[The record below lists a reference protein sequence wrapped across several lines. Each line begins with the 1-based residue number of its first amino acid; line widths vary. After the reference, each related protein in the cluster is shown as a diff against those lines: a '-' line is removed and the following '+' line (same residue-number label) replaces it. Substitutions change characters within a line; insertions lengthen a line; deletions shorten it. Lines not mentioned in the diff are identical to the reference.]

1 MGESKAQSNPKVVA
15 DLYRAGDESHIL
27 ALNRMQY
34 GPTDILTTLEDFNW
48 RYAQNPVGQAIISV
62 IRDCSSDSVVGF
74 IWIVPVRIRIRGQ
87 GRLAAIGTD
96 LVIHPEYR
104 NGLSYIKLMRR
115 FQQAFKEYDIPLHFS
130 FLSEEAYRRQGEK
143 DPRTVSMI
151 PLLVKLLDLAGLFHT
166 HYAKRWQHPI
176 AASAGWLVSLL
187 FSRQCQVAS
196 GGEVTVQAVD
206 QFDQSFDEFWSEVRD
221 KYPIMVERDR
231 AFLSWRFA
239 QVSGRRYHVLEAR
252 AGHRVLGYAVLRC
265 STVRGVRSGLVLDL
279 LVSDSSLSETAGV
292 CLLAEAEAYFR
303 AQKVALIVGLMVPFA
318 AEYQIFC
325 RAGYHSLPA
334 FLAPKSFRLGFFLHN
349 TSDRDLISLSAQDWF
364 ITMADHESF

>member
-1 MGESKAQSNPKVVA
+1 
-15 DLYRAGDESHIL
+15 
-27 ALNRMQY
+27 
-34 GPTDILTTLEDFNW
+34 
-48 RYAQNPVGQAIISV
+48 V
-62 IRDCSSDSVVGF
+62 IRDCRRDSVIGF
-74 IWIVPVRIRIRGQ
+74 IWIVPVRMRIHGQ
-87 GRLAAIGTD
+87 CRLAAIGTD
-96 LVIHPEYR
+96 LVIHPQYR
-104 NGLSYIKLMRR
+104 NAFGYTKLIRR
-115 FQQAFKEYDIPLHFS
+115 FQQVFKEYDIPLHFS
-130 FLSEEAYRRQGEK
+130 FLSEEAYRRQREQNSQ
-143 DPRTVSMI
+143 TVSTI
-151 PLLVKLLDLAGLFHT
+151 PLVVKPLDFEGLFQT
-166 HYAKRWQHPI
+166 HFIKDWQRLI
-176 AASAGWLVSLL
+176 VARAGWLMPLL
-187 FSRQCQVAS
+187 LSRQRQVAS